1 MDTENESQSCKK
13 NQKLNLFT
21 FIQIPEA
28 ESTTIMHEKKFM
40 YLQVVPPSHGLWHSP
55 MVSHRYLRRRNTR
68 LTVISPNH
76 MWATSWLWTVATR
89 CWAATPTFLGSRQKA
104 VVRPVMR
111 PWSPEISIRSKQ
123 LIEIRTQFSIAPASK
138 SLAYINVLKR
148 EKYPEQG
155 WQDSRLTMSV
165 SNLGRG
171 YSTSNICS

>member
-40 YLQVVPPSHGLWHSP
+40 YLQVVPPSHSLWHFP
-55 MVSHRYLRRRNTR
+55 MVSHRCLRRRNTR

-123 LIEIRTQFSIAPASK
+123 LIERDTHPVLHSSSIK
-138 SLAYINVLKR
+138 VTSLYKCVKAGKIPQAGLT
-148 EKYPEQG
+148 
-155 WQDSRLTMSV
+155 RL
-165 SNLGRG
+165 
-171 YSTSNICS
+171 